1 MTKIIREID
10 NYKETLDYIKKTEVN
25 VYRKHYKGFEY
36 WILRPEYWEN
46 NFIIHDSIITDDSDR
61 SYYKYFHLCGYVVIP
76 KESKY
81 YIDNKAE
88 SYNIKCHGGLTY
100 ANSREDLD
108 IEFCIGFDCA
118 QESMEDAA
126 IFNLS
131 SLGIEFYKDQTYK
144 TANYVEEECKSIINQ
159 LIRNNENT

>member
-10 NYKETLDYIKKTEVN
+10 NYEETLDYIKETEVN

-46 NFIIHDSIITDDSDR
+46 NYIIHDSILTGDSFT
-61 SYYKYFHLCGYVVIP
+61 SYCKYFHLCGYVVIP

-81 YIDNKAE
+81 YIDNRRD
-88 SYNIKCHGGLTY
+88 SYDVKCHGGLTY
-100 ANSREDLD
+100 AGSRKDLD

-118 QESMEDAA
+118 ESECDAA
-126 IFNLS
+126 IFNMS
-131 SLGIEFYKDQTYK
+131 SNSIELYEGQTYK
-144 TANYVEEECKSIINQ
+144 TVNYVEEECKSIINQ
-159 LIRNNENT
+159 LIKENENI

>member
-1 MTKIIREID
+1 MNKIIKEID

-36 WILRPEYWEN
+36 WILRPDYWEN
-46 NFIIHDSIITDDSDR
+46 NFIIGDSFT
-61 SYYKYFHLCGYVVIP
+61 SYNKYFHLCGYVVIP

-81 YIDNKAE
+81 YIDNKAK

-100 ANSREDLD
+100 ANSRKFLD

-118 QESMEDAA
+118 QESMKDACT
-126 IFNLS
+126 
-131 SLGIEFYKDQTYK
+131 EFYEDQTYK

-159 LIRNNENT
+159 LIKNNDK